1 MSNRPPLAVEKGD
14 PTPGSQPDS
23 VSQLVP
29 VPGLKSLSE
38 LNAIGLAG
46 CESDL
51 ERRIAGRSETVRE
64 SFARERLSR
73 PVEKW
78 ATFAGVGSSERG
90 NGG

>member
-64 SFARERLSR
+64 SFARERPLLRALPSWPAQTAEELTP
-73 PVEKW
+73 PVD
-78 ATFAGVGSSERG
+78 
-90 NGG
+90 